1 MSGRIVVHIVIDV
14 LVLLGLCLA
23 FIFTPETFVGKSVIP
38 LCGLFAGAAA
48 VVGISGFML
57 SVKISDSWTAVSR
70 WMGALVSESE
80 SKSDT
85 EFTSELMPSALDLEE
100 YVKSLR
106 AKLEEADKQCKIEIS
121 RQLEAYKMAEDARV
135 RGEQARSKGLL
146 SAAGTLENAVEGIR
160 SSSTMLGESSA
171 RASDGAEKQLEYL
184 SSVVASME
192 QIDVSIQH
200 SVERADSA
208 AVDAESAAERAR
220 AGEGVLEETIES
232 INTVMSN
239 TNELNGRVEA
249 LGKQAEGIGS
259 IMSVIS
265 DIADQTNLLA
275 LNAAIEAA
283 RAGDAGRGFA
293 VVADE
298 VRNLAEK
305 TMEATRDVGTEIGR
319 IQEHVEMTVAGVNHI
334 NDLAGNASSL
344 ASSSGEALGEIVGLA
359 EKSSHGVRLIAEEA
373 VQQAK
378 ASNNVREAV
387 NEVHSISDETGEAM
401 SGAGEAVSVLGGRV
415 ADLDDMIGVFKLVGN
430 GKVQEVIDSL
440 AKSSDVLSLNRELQE
455 RAMHR
460 ALREN
465 RFLELLYIT
474 DHNGIQ
480 TVSNISGQWQSFAED
495 GSACGK
501 DWSSRE
507 WFSGAVEDQT
517 MYVSDVYE
525 SSATG
530 ENCITVSGPFFDSK
544 GRVLGVIAA
553 DVKVNG

>member
-1 MSGRIVVHIVIDV
+1 MPGRIVVHVVIDV

-23 FIFTPETFVGKSVIP
+23 FVFAPETFMGGDMAPLLGMFAVACAVIVVS
-38 LCGLFAGAAA
+38 GLILRSRINAQWIG
-48 VVGISGFML
+48 
-57 SVKISDSWTAVSR
+57 VSH
-70 WMGALVSESE
+70 WIDELVSGSDF
-80 SKSDT
+80 KSDLG
-85 EFTSELMPSALDLEE
+85 FTSALLPSATKLES
-100 YVKSLR
+100 YVSSLR
-106 AKLEEADKQCKIEIS
+106 TKLEEADKQCKIEIS

-160 SSSTMLGESSA
+160 TSSEMLGESSS

-200 SVERADSA
+200 SVERAEFA

-220 AGEGVLEETIES
+220 SGEDVLEQTIES

-239 TNELNGRVEA
+239 TNDLNGRVEA

-305 TMEATRDVGTEIGR
+305 TMEATRDVGTEISR

-334 NDLAGNASSL
+334 NDLAGNASGL
-344 ASSSGEALGEIVGLA
+344 ASSSGEALGEIVDLA
-359 EKSSHGVRLIAEEA
+359 EKSSRGVRLIAEEA
-373 VQQAK
+373 VQQAE

-401 SGAGEAVSVLGGRV
+401 SGAGEAISVLGGRV

-455 RAMHR
+455 RAMHK
-460 ALREN
+460 ALRDN

-501 DWSSRE
+501 DWSGRE

-517 MYVSDVYE
+517 MYVSEVYE

-544 GRVLGVIAA
+544 GKVLGVIAA

>member
-1 MSGRIVVHIVIDV
+1 MPGRIVVHIVINV

-23 FIFTPETFVGKSVIP
+23 FVLVPEIFVGGNLTP
-38 LCGLFAGAAA
+38 LLALFAGAGA
-48 VVGISGFML
+48 VILLSGFML
-57 SVKISDSWTAVSR
+57 RRIINAQWAGVSR
-70 WMGALVSESE
+70 WIDGLISGYE
-80 SKSDT
+80 SKSDLD
-85 EFTSELMPSALDLEE
+85 FTFILLPSADRLEA
-100 YVKSLR
+100 YISGLR
-106 AKLEEADKQCKIEIS
+106 AELDKADKQCKIEIS

-160 SSSTMLGESSA
+160 SSSEMLGESSS
-171 RASDGAEKQLEYL
+171 RASEGAEKQLEYL

-192 QIDVSIQH
+192 QIDVSIQY

-220 AGEGVLEETIES
+220 AGEDVLEQTIES

-239 TNELNGRVEA
+239 TNDLNGRVEA
-249 LGKQAEGIGS
+249 LGRQAEGIGS

-305 TMEATRDVGTEIGR
+305 TMEATRDVGTEISR

-334 NDLAGNASSL
+334 NDLAGNASGL
-344 ASSSGEALGEIVGLA
+344 ASSSGQALGEIVDLA
-359 EKSSHGVRLIAEEA
+359 EKSSRGVRLIAEEA
-373 VQQAK
+373 VQQAE

-387 NEVHSISDETGEAM
+387 NEVHSISNETGEAM
-401 SGAGEAVSVLGGRV
+401 AGAGEAVSVLGGRV

-440 AKSSDVLSLNRELQE
+440 AKSSDVLSLNRGLQE
-455 RAMHR
+455 RAMHK
-460 ALREN
+460 ALRDN

-501 DWSSRE
+501 DWSGRE